1 MVRGMVIRQR
11 RMSDTAMQTISTLR
25 GFLAMRFLK
34 RNKQLND
41 KFGQLWGNGDG
52 NLIQEIMIERF
63 WKRPQAMRRL

>member
-41 KFGQLWGNGDG
+41 KFGQLWG
-52 NLIQEIMIERF
+52 
-63 WKRPQAMRRL
+63 W